1 LNPFFLQN
9 LDLEIFGTAMILL
22 SMETL
27 QVDHANPKL
36 ELIEGKKDG
45 MLSKVLL
52 LNFGTGYHSIFL
64 PSNSTW

>member
-1 LNPFFLQN
+1 
-9 LDLEIFGTAMILL
+9 MILL

-36 ELIEGKKDG
+36 ELNEGKKDG